1 MESLWL
7 ARDHVIETDAWS
19 GERVDELVVGAGLAG
34 LTTALLLARAGR
46 RVTVIEA
53 RSVGAV
59 TTGRTTAKLTLLQGA
74 HLQTVKRRSYQAI
87 VQAYVD
93 ANRAGQDWMLDFAA
107 RAGVPVQRRP
117 AVSYAATPGGID
129 TVVREHALARSVG
142 LPTRLSYDAGL
153 PFRTHA
159 AVTLDDQ
166 AEFDPLDVLTA
177 LAAELR
183 SLGGRIVE
191 GTRLT
196 GARASTPVVAH
207 TTRGDVE
214 CERLVLTTGIP
225 VLDRG
230 LYFAKVSPSRSYAA
244 SFRAPGELPRA
255 MYLSV
260 DAPTRSIRTTPVAS
274 PSAPS
279 ATSGDELLLTGGNGH
294 GVGRYRSPA
303 ECVADLL
310 AWTRRHWPGSEPT
323 HVWSAQDYE
332 TPHGVPFVGWLPRG
346 RGRVFLATGFDKW
359 GMTNAVQC
367 ALTLAATL
375 LGETSPE
382 WARVLG
388 RRITLP
394 AAFAWGVGA
403 NAAVAKHY
411 ALGYAKALFT
421 PLPPGAPAEGHG
433 LVGREDM
440 RLAAASTVD
449 GRTDRVSPVCPH
461 LRAILSW
468 NDAEQ
473 SWDCPAHG
481 SRFSA
486 DGRLLEGPAVCGLRR
501 L

>member
-7 ARDHVIETDAWS
+7 ARARPLETDAWND
-19 GERVDELVVGAGLAG
+19 ERVDELVVGGGLAG
-34 LTTALLLARAGR
+34 LATAVLLARAGR
-46 RVTVIEA
+46 RVAVIEA
-53 RSVGAV
+53 RTIGAV
-59 TTGRTTAKLTLLQGA
+59 TTGRSSAKLTLLQGA
-74 HLQTVKRRSYQAI
+74 HLQRIKRRSYRAI

-93 ANRAGQDWMLDFAA
+93 ANRAGQGWMLDFAA
-107 RAGVPVQRRP
+107 GAGIPVQRRP
-117 AVSYAATPGGID
+117 AVSYAATPAGIE

-142 LPTRLSYDAGL
+142 LGTHLSYDAGL
-153 PFRTHA
+153 PFRSYA

-166 AEFDPLDVLTA
+166 AQLDPLDVLAA

-196 GARASTPVVAH
+196 GARASAPVVAH
-207 TTRGDVE
+207 TTRGDLE
-214 CERLVLTTGIP
+214 CERLVLATGVP

-230 LYFAKVSPSRSYAA
+230 LYFAKVRPGRSYAA
-244 SFRAPGELPRA
+244 SFRAPGELPPA

-260 DAPTRSIRTTPVAS
+260 DAPPRSIRTTPDG
-274 PSAPS
+274 
-279 ATSGDELLLTGGNGH
+279 SGPDGGELLLTGGGGH
-294 GVGRYRSPA
+294 GVGRHPSPA
-303 ECVADLL
+303 ACAADLV

-346 RGRVFLATGFDKW
+346 RGRIFLATGFDKW

-375 LGETSPE
+375 LGEPLPGWVRS
-382 WARVLG
+382 LG
-388 RRITLP
+388 RRVTLP
-394 AAFAWGVGA
+394 AAFAWGIGA
-403 NAAVAKHY
+403 NAAVARRY
-411 ALGYAKALFT
+411 ALGYARALLT
-421 PLPPGAPAEGHG
+421 PLPADAPAEGRG
-433 LVGREDM
+433 VVGREGG

-449 GRTDRVSPVCPH
+449 GATTRVSPVCPH
-461 LRAILSW
+461 LRAILAW

-481 SRFSA
+481 SRFTA
-486 DGRLLEGPAVCGLRR
+486 DGRLLEGPAVCGLARG
-501 L
+501 